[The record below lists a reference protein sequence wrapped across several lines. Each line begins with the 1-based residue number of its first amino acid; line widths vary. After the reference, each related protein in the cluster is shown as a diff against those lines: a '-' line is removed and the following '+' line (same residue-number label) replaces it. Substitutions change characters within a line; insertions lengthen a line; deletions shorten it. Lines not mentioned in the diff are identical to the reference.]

1 MSMRNFL
8 FGRLFLQSFCRALE
22 LTSGSPQREP
32 PRVHP
37 AAPGA
42 RRGGG
47 GGTRA
52 AAPSPREPGG
62 AGPTPALP
70 VPGRTRER
78 PAER

>member
-8 FGRLFLQSFCRALE
+8 FARLRLQSFCPALE

-37 AAPGA
+37 VAPEA
-42 RRGGG
+42 PEGGG
-47 GGTRA
+47 RGTRN

-62 AGPTPALP
+62 AGPPPAFP